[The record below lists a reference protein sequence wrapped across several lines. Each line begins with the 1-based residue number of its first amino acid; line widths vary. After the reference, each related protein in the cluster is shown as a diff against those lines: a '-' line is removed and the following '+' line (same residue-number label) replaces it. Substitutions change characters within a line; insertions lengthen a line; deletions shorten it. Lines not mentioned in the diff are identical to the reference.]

1 MIQIRYPLLKAWSLM
16 AHTPTGPAI
25 LRNPPPS
32 HFRAGENQFDIPA
45 FAHDGQGNSYD
56 GQWVEGKHGEFVWQ
70 TAMGDFRHGI
80 DAVIHHVGE
89 FLAARGLNID
99 PKEVVQHAINQFNDT
114 HTNADSHQ
122 LSNIMHPEWRKILA
136 NALPPGDATRYITNR
151 PSRTHG
157 GSKITMLTNK
167 NYDKTPIGRFL
178 ESYYIP
184 FHQQLLHAL
193 EDIGIPQAEIKNAMQ
208 WITKPYIYAKNTAP
222 ERYIRSHAQQHPGE
236 VDSGMMG
243 HAPEGYYGDQTPVHT
258 WSVTH
263 HLPDIFFYPNLKEN
277 LQKKGKQKA
286 TDLHQAAYAMIDEAL
301 QGGMEHIPNIN
312 VTINQGTMANPDMIN
327 RPLHEILQTPDL
339 RQALIED
346 MSHVPAMMFLFGRN
360 WQGTF
365 KKLYDYMAQKYGANE
380 DALSLEQQAQ
390 YLTAGEKGGKGL
402 HETAK
407 RVLAL
412 ARASGASGEQGR
424 SNFGDHQITAD
435 ELKVTNA
442 HYSDKLMG
450 QVDRFRTI
458 IEALANH
465 QASFRGHNIQMGVGD
480 IPTEAMKPRNVI
492 NYPTMNT
499 ETGQYDAYSLEPH
512 MDAYLHEISDYAP
525 TQGFDP
531 SLTVAGDARLPPS
544 QPSLS
549 SSVISPPNASP
560 VTPVPSTYPATPMQQ
575 FQQVRPQ
582 IGQYSPADFRQLL
595 EMAGRR
601 RPQPISDAP
610 LTELEARAQASIAD
624 PRQRMLAEYYKSND
638 VMDRVMAVLKGR
650 GVL

>member
-32 HFRAGENQFDIPA
+32 HFRAGDDQFDIPA
-45 FAHDGQGNSYD
+45 FAHDGQGNTYD
-56 GQWVEGKHGEFVWQ
+56 GQWVEGKHGELVWQ
-70 TAMGDFRHGI
+70 TGLGDFRHGI

-89 FLAARGLNID
+89 FLAARGINID
-99 PKEVVQHAINQFNDT
+99 PKEVVQHAINEYNDT
-114 HTNADSHQ
+114 HTNPDSHQ
-122 LSNIMHPEWRKILA
+122 LSDITHPEWRKIIA
-136 NALPPGDATRYITNR
+136 NSLPPGDATRDMTNR

-167 NYDKTPIGRFL
+167 NYDQTPVGRFL

-184 FHQQLLHAL
+184 FNKQLMHAL
-193 EDIGIPQAEIKNAMQ
+193 EDLGIPQAEIKQALSF
-208 WITKPYIYAKNTAP
+208 TKYPYLYAQQTAP
-222 ERYIRSHAQQHPGE
+222 EGYIRSHAQQHPGE

-277 LQKKGKQKA
+277 LQKKGKQPTA
-286 TDLHQAAYAMIDEAL
+286 LYQAAHAMIDEAL

-339 RQALIED
+339 RQALIKD
-346 MSHVPAMMFLFGRN
+346 MAHVPAMMFLFGRSG
-360 WQGTF
+360 QGDF
-365 KKLYDYMAQKYGANE
+365 QNLYNHMMQKYGATE
-380 DALSLEQQAQ
+380 DALSPEQQAQ
-390 YLTAGEKGGKGL
+390 FLTAGEKGGKGM
-402 HETAK
+402 HESAK
-407 RVLAL
+407 RIFAL

-435 ELKVTNA
+435 ELQAAGV

-465 QASFRGHNIQMGVGD
+465 QASYRGHNVQMGVGD
-480 IPTEAMKPRNVI
+480 IPTEPLKPRNVI

-512 MDAYLHEISDYAP
+512 MDAYLHDIHDFAP

-531 SLTVAGDARLPPS
+531 SLTVTGDAGLPPS
-544 QPSLS
+544 QPSLT
-549 SSVISPPNASP
+549 SVTSPPMPSP

-595 EMAGRR
+595 EMVGRR
-601 RPQPISDAP
+601 RPQPRSNAP
-610 LTELEARAQASIAD
+610 LTELEARAQASMAD
-624 PRQRMLAEYYKSND
+624 PQQRMLAEYYKSND